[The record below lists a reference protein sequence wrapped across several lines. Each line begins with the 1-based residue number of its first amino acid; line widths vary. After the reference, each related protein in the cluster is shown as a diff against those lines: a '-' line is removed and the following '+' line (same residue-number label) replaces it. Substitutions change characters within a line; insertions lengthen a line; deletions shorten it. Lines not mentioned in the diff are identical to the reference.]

1 MKIHEECLPCLVNQ
15 AIRTAKMLQLD
26 DRESL
31 YQKIFQQM
39 SRIDFSR
46 TNPEI
51 IGENFR
57 LIKAHCRCD
66 DPYREMKAFYN
77 RRFLQQMH
85 FFEEK
90 ITTFS
95 TAVKH
100 AILANI
106 IDFNPAHDRVE
117 ADIRHAFARE
127 DDMQLTVDD
136 TENLL
141 QDIRRA
147 RTILYLGDNCGEICF
162 DKLLIRYIRKEN
174 PDCKVYF
181 AVRGEAVVN
190 DNTMEDAL
198 SVGMDEVAE
207 VVSNGD
213 SSLGTVLP
221 RVSASF
227 RAVYDTADVVIA
239 KGQANYESLSEEETN
254 IYFLLMAKCPVMA
267 ACVGVPEKALVC
279 MQNRKEKS

>member
-15 AIRTAKMLQLD
+15 AIRTAQMLQLE

-31 YQKIFQQM
+31 YQKIFQHM
-39 SRIDFSR
+39 SRMDFSR

-66 DPYREMKAFYN
+66 DPYRETKDFYN
-77 RRFLQQMH
+77 RRFLQQMPY
-85 FFEEK
+85 FEEK

-95 TAVKH
+95 AAVKH

-106 IDFNPAHDRVE
+106 IDFNPVHGRVE
-117 ADIRHAFARE
+117 ENIRLTFAQAE
-127 DDMQLTVDD
+127 EMKLTVDD

-147 RTILYLGDNCGEICF
+147 GTILYLGDNCGEICF
-162 DKLLIRYIRKEN
+162 DKLLIRHIRKVN
-174 PDCKVYF
+174 PGCKVFF

-198 SVGMDEVAE
+198 FVGMDEAAE
-207 VVSNGD
+207 VISNGD

-227 RAVYDTADVVIA
+227 RVVYDAADVVIA
-239 KGQANYESLSEEETN
+239 KGQANYESLSEEEKN
-254 IYFLLMAKCPVMA
+254 IYFLLMVKCPVMA
-267 ACVGVPEKALVC
+267 ACVGVPEKSLVC

>member
-239 KGQANYESLSEEETN
+239 KGQANYESLSEEEKN